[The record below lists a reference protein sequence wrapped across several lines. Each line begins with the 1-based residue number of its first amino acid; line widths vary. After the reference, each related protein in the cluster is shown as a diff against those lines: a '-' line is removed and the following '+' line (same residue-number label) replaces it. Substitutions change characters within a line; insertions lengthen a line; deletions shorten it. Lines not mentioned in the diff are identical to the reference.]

1 MITEKNF
8 GKTQDGQEV
17 TLYSLTNK
25 NGMHADVMNYGAIM
39 VNLFAP
45 DRQGRLA
52 DVTLGY
58 DSLKKYFTN
67 GNFFGASV
75 GPIANRTAN
84 ARFRIDGKEY
94 QLKVN
99 DGVNNLHTDYDGGFH
114 KRLWAV
120 TKDDNANSVTFS
132 CDMKDGEL
140 GLPGNRQFTITY
152 TVTDDNELKITYTG
166 ETDKKT
172 IFNPTNHSYFNLKG
186 HDAGSVLD
194 ETLWLNCSHYTRI
207 VPGAIPTGE
216 LADVAGTPLDFTK
229 PMPLGARIRRH
240 FEQMTMVC
248 GYDHNYVSDTTSGKV
263 EKVAVLSDDK
273 AGRTMEVYT
282 DMPGIQVYT
291 GNHIGRH
298 LGKGGAH
305 YRRRCGV
312 ALETQFFPNSANDEH
327 FKRPLLEPGK
337 KFTSTTIYKF
347 V

>member
-1 MITEKNF
+1 MITEKVF
-8 GKTQDGQEV
+8 GQTQDGQTV
-17 TLYSLTNK
+17 TLYSISNE
-25 NGMHADVMNYGAIM
+25 NGFQADVMNYGAILA
-39 VNLFAP
+39 NLFVP
-45 DRQGRLA
+45 NKRGKVA

-58 DSLKKYFTN
+58 DNLKKYFTN
-67 GNFFGASV
+67 SNFFGASV

-84 ARFRIDGKEY
+84 AVFEIDGTKY

-99 DGVNNLHTDYDGGFH
+99 DGVNNLHTDFDGGFH
-114 KRLWAV
+114 KKLWKA
-120 TKDDNANSVTFS
+120 KIDKKNNSVIFS
-132 CDMKDGEL
+132 LTMEDGEL
-140 GLPGNRQFTITY
+140 GLPGNREFSITY
-152 TVTDDNELKITYTG
+152 SVTDDNGLKIVYTG
-166 ETDKKT
+166 KTDKKT

-194 ETLWLNCSHYTRI
+194 ETLWLNCSKYTKI

-216 LADVAGTPLDFTK
+216 LISVEDTPLDYTK
-229 PMPLGARIRRH
+229 EMPLGARIRRH

-248 GYDHNYVSDTTSGKV
+248 GYDHNYVSDAKPGKL
-263 EKVAVLSDDK
+263 EKIAVLSDAK

-305 YRRRCGV
+305 YKRRCGV

-327 FKRPLLEPGK
+327 FTRPLLEPGK
-337 KFTSTTIYKF
+337 VFKSTTIYKF